1 MSFGLK
7 LTALA
12 CLLSPLA
19 VACGSS
25 NESVTQHSASLT
37 RAASCEDLTQLLRA
51 DAIARVRETARQLR
65 TGDAWGGGRGGG
77 IDDSFNGAPTTGEAS
92 GSGNA
97 PPAAGPNG
105 HSDTNNQVAGVDEAD
120 IVKTDGEQLWL
131 LHGQELM
138 VIAAWPPQSIAVEQ
152 SLTIEGSPYEM
163 FVDGG
168 KALVFS
174 STYANFPGET
184 SAGGGGGGSGT
195 SGGSAQ
201 PGRSEGDVAG
211 PSGPYEQPYGTSLT
225 KLTVVDLEGAAPRVE
240 RELYFEGSYTSSRR
254 IGSTVR
260 AVVSGGYDDMPVE
273 YWDMPYQSSTRSS
286 YLSDISAWEIRTI
299 SAIKR
304 RALDSWLPRSFAGD
318 AGKLTPIAPSCD
330 DYYVPT
336 PGASGQGM
344 TRVLTL
350 DLKSPDALSQTAI
363 VGYANQL
370 YSNSDALILAQNE
383 YSPGFFDSSGERTSL
398 HVFSLDGGSMRYQAS
413 GLVPGHLDDQFS
425 IDEQGGVVRVA
436 TTSWGNEWGET
447 DNRVLALRAD
457 AGALRVTGDSG
468 SMAPGEQIFSA
479 RFVGDRAYVVTFR
492 QTDPLFVVDLSDPNQ
507 LKVLGELHIPGFS
520 DYMHPLD
527 ADHLVT
533 IGRNR
538 ADDGVSEDALAL
550 QIFDVSQ
557 PTQPKLAHKAVFSQ
571 EGWSSA
577 NYDHKAFT
585 FFADRQLLA
594 FPFSGYSER
603 GYEASLEV
611 FHVDAESGFRR
622 IGAADHAGMA
632 NCPDPAESCEYYYG
646 NEVRRGVFIDEYVYS
661 ISDGGILVH
670 ALSDMST
677 PVGRLPL
684 PYSYGYGGGYPEQ
697 GGF

>member
-7 LTALA
+7 LTALV
-12 CLLSPLA
+12 CLLAPLA

-25 NESVTQHSASLT
+25 DETIAQRHSASLT
-37 RAASCEDLTQLLRA
+37 RAASCEDLTLLLRA

-65 TGDAWGGGRGGG
+65 TSEYWGHGRGGF
-77 IDDSFNGAPTTGEAS
+77 DDFNGVPESAGGGGTSGGGPDEPPT
-92 GSGNA
+92 
-97 PPAAGPNG
+97 AGPSG

-138 VIAAWPPQSIAVEQ
+138 VIAAWPPQSISVEQ
-152 SLTIEGSPYEM
+152 SLTIEGTPYEM

-174 STYANFPGET
+174 STYATFPGE
-184 SAGGGGGGSGT
+184 GGGSG
-195 SGGSAQ
+195 GGAQ
-201 PGRSEGDVAG
+201 PPSRGGDFGA
-211 PSGPYEQPYGTSLT
+211 SDSYEPQPTGGVSLT
-225 KLTVVDLEGAAPRVE
+225 KITVVDLDGATPRAE
-240 RELYFEGSYTSSRR
+240 RELYFEGGYTSSRR
-254 IGSTVR
+254 VGSTVR
-260 AVVSGGYDDMPVE
+260 AVVSGGYADMPAE
-273 YWDMPYQSSTRSS
+273 YWDMPYPGDAHYS
-286 YLSDISAWEIRTI
+286 YLASVSAWEIRTI
-299 SAIKR
+299 QAIKDR
-304 RALDSWLPRSFAGD
+304 DLTSWLPRSFEGN
-318 AGKLTPIAPSCD
+318 AGKLTPVAPNCV

-336 PGASGQGM
+336 PGASAQGM

-350 DLKSPDALSQTAI
+350 DLQSPKALSQTAI

-370 YSNSDALILAQNE
+370 YSNTGALILAQNE
-383 YSPGFFDSSGERTSL
+383 YSSGFFDSSGERTSL
-398 HVFSLDGGSMRYQAS
+398 HVFSLDGDRMSYQAS

-425 IDEQGGVVRVA
+425 IDERDGVVRVA
-436 TTSWGNEWGET
+436 TTTWGNEWGDT
-447 DNRVLALRAD
+447 DNRVLTLRAD
-457 AGALRVTGDSG
+457 AGGVLNIAGDSG
-468 SMAPGEQIFSA
+468 SLAPGEQIFSA
-479 RFVGDRAYVVTFR
+479 RFVDNRAYVVTFR
-492 QTDPLFVVDLSDPNQ
+492 QTDPLFVVDLADPNN

-557 PTQPKLAHKAVFSQ
+557 PTKPRLAHKAVFSQ

-585 FFADRQLLA
+585 FFAERELLA

-611 FHVDAESGFRR
+611 FHVDAKSGFRR
-622 IGAADHAGMA
+622 IGAADHSGMTA
-632 NCPDPAESCEYYYG
+632 CPDPAESCDYYYG

-670 ALSDMST
+670 ALSDMSA

-684 PYSYGYGGGYPEQ
+684 PYAYGYGGYGEA
-697 GGF
+697 GF